1 MSPAGEYRFMV
12 AAFPAAP
19 RLVWLA
25 ALACACAAGQA
36 HAQSMSSNSAE
47 YNAGYGRIAGQENR
61 PVDVTTR
68 DANGNRVI
76 VDGLILS
83 GEDQSSFS
91 RAGGAADAFAGVG
104 ASGGAA
110 SAVGNNLVVVTQGS
124 NNTVIV
130 NSTQTNN
137 GAVSANT
144 NLNAGVGNGQ

>member
-1 MSPAGEYRFMV
+1 MV
-12 AAFPAAP
+12 AASFVAP
-19 RLVWLA
+19 RLAWLA
-25 ALACACAAGQA
+25 AVASLGLAGQA
-36 HAQSMSSNSAE
+36 QAQFMSTNAAE
-47 YNAGYGRIAGQENR
+47 YNAGYGRISGQENR

-91 RAGGAADAFAGVG
+91 RASGAADAYAGVG
-104 ASGGAA
+104 ALGGGA

-130 NSTQTNN
+130 NSAQTNTGN
-137 GAVSANT
+137 VSANT
-144 NLNAGVGNGQ
+144 NLKAGVGNGE